1 MISASLHTGKGG
13 GGGSF
18 ANSGYGKRNKLT
30 KENSV
35 AESDQINGEAHPFLH
50 ESERWVFRTFFKSFL
65 EKYYVWQK
73 LGSFLWFYW
82 SKYGIKSPEE

>member
-35 AESDQINGEAHPFLH
+35 AESDHNNGEAHPFLH
-50 ESERWVFRTFFKSFL
+50 GSER
-65 EKYYVWQK
+65 
-73 LGSFLWFYW
+73 
-82 SKYGIKSPEE
+82 